1 MNDLAAINK
10 KKERFDRGIID
21 KNHEVI
27 ILIGQDLIKYYQE
40 ENRLEESV
48 YYAET
53 ILPYLSK
60 PGKEVE
66 LAGLLNFLGKYYCL
80 KEEYSKAEEI
90 LLKALSICQKFDLEL
105 VAAEVYCDLG
115 LLFRSKGILDI
126 AVQYLT
132 NSIDIFNSHK
142 NDKLFINDR
151 NFLFSYIN
159 AIEACGIIYSQL
171 KQYEESIS
179 YFKDALILKEKHLGE
194 SGKISA
200 LMNLGATYSHI
211 DIDKAEEYYLLALK
225 DINSATPP
233 QHKIVL
239 LNNLGGCLEDKKQ
252 YDEALKY
259 YQKALKLL
267 NESGLIRYK
276 APILKHISSIHYLQ
290 GRYDQALKV
299 IEYGLELSEKSKI
312 TYEMKDCYKLIS
324 DIYIAKN
331 DFKIA
336 MNFRSKYDEIKDEL
350 YQQDLRTQLSALQ
363 TKYKKSTINISNLR
377 KEKSLISEEL
387 KKAMSTDFIGES
399 DSIKEVRRL
408 AIEAA
413 AYKDTRVLITGES
426 GVGKEIIARL
436 IHYSD
441 TMRTGQFI
449 DVNCCAIPDTMAE
462 SEFFGFVKGAFTGAI
477 QNRTGY
483 FEQADKG
490 SLFLDEIGDMP
501 LILQA
506 KLLRVLETKEI
517 KKLGSN
523 KSTSVSFRLISAT
536 NKDLGELIKNN
547 KFRGDLLFRINTI
560 EINILPLRERKEDI
574 EPLLNHFLKQFSSK
588 MNKPI
593 PLYPDD
599 LIDCLQRYP
608 FPGNVRELKN
618 MVERALIFI
627 KDNQISK
634 EDFTKQMHFT
644 GNNDHKSKK
653 DKCYSIKDLESQLL
667 LDTLEECNGNQT
679 KAAKKMGIS
688 YSTFK
693 RKYKKIREKSS
704 I

>member
-1 MNDLAAINK
+1 MTDLAVISKRIESFNK
-10 KKERFDRGIID
+10 ALKENDQETIIS
-21 KNHEVI
+21 
-27 ILIGQDLIKYYQE
+27 IGQDLIKQYQK
-40 ENRLEESV
+40 ENKPEESV
-48 YYAET
+48 VYAET
-53 ILPYLSK
+53 ILPFLTN
-60 PGKEVE
+60 PGKEID
-66 LAGLLNFLGKYYCL
+66 LAGTLNFLGKYYCL
-80 KEEYSKAEEI
+80 KEEFDKAEDF
-90 LLKALSICQKFDLEL
+90 LNRALSICQRFELEL
-105 VAAEVYCDLG
+105 VSAEVNCDLG
-115 LLFRSKGILDI
+115 LLFRNKGIFDI

-132 NSIDIFNSHK
+132 NSIEIFNQHK
-142 NDKLFINDR
+142 NDKIFINDR
-151 NFLFSYIN
+151 NLLFSYIN

-179 YFKDALILKEKHLGE
+179 YFKDALILKEKYLGD

-200 LMNLGATYSHI
+200 LMNLGATYSNF
-211 DIDKAEEYYLLALK
+211 DIDKAQEYYLLALQEV
-225 DINSATPP
+225 NSATPS
-233 QHKIVL
+233 QHKVVL

-299 IEYGLELSEKSKI
+299 IEYGLELSEKSKT

-336 MNFRSKYDEIKDEL
+336 MSYRSKYDEIKDEL

-363 TKYKKSTINISNLR
+363 TKYKKSTININNLR

-441 TMRTGQFI
+441 TIRTGQFV

-462 SEFFGFVKGAFTGAI
+462 SEFFGFLKGSFTGAI

-483 FEQADKG
+483 FEQADNG

-501 LILQA
+501 LSLQA

-536 NKDLGELIKNN
+536 NRDLSELIKSN

-560 EINILPLRERKEDI
+560 EINIPPLRERKEDI

-599 LIDCLQRYP
+599 LIACLQKYE

-618 MVERALIFI
+618 MVERTLIFL
-627 KDNQISK
+627 KGNQISV
-634 EDFTKQMHFT
+634 EDFTKQMHLKE
-644 GNNDHKSKK
+644 NNLLKSYT
-653 DKCYSIKDLESQLL
+653 DKCYSIKDLESQLI
-667 LDTLEECNGNQT
+667 LDTLEVCNGNQT
-679 KAAKKMGIS
+679 KAAKQMGIS

-693 RKYKKIREKSS
+693 RKYKRIQERSS
-704 I
+704 S